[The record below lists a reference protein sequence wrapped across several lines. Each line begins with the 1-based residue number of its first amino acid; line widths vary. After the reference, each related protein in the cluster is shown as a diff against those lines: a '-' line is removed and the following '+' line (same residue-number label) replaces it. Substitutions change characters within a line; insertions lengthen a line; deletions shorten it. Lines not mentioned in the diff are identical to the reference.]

1 MTHDTVRHDTLAA
14 TLGRGPVIPV
24 IVIEDLS
31 HAVPLAQAL
40 VAGGLTVLEV
50 TLRTPVALEAIA
62 LMRAAL
68 PDAIVGVGTVLNAEQ
83 LHAAAEA
90 GASFAVSP
98 GLTDA
103 LASAALAQSV
113 PLLPGIATASEAMAA
128 RERGLRHLKFFPA
141 EAAGGAKFLS
151 SLASVIP
158 DLAFC
163 PTGGIGP
170 ANAGSYLAL
179 PNVACV
185 GGSWMIPRDMVQAGH
200 WAGITALAAAAS
212 ALR

>member
-1 MTHDTVRHDTLAA
+1 MTNDTVRHDTLAA

-24 IVIEDLS
+24 IVVENLA

-68 PDAIVGVGTVLNAEQ
+68 PDAIIGVGTVLYAEQ

-103 LASAALAQSV
+103 LATAALAQSV
-113 PLLPGIATASEAMAA
+113 PLLPGIATVSEAMAA

-185 GGSWMIPRDMVQAGH
+185 GGSWMIPKDKIQAGD
-200 WAGITALAAAAS
+200 WVGIEALAREAAG
-212 ALR
+212 LR

>member
-1 MTHDTVRHDTLAA
+1 
-14 TLGRGPVIPV
+14 
-24 IVIEDLS
+24 
-31 HAVPLAQAL
+31 
-40 VAGGLTVLEV
+40 
-50 TLRTPVALEAIA
+50 
-62 LMRAAL
+62 
-68 PDAIVGVGTVLNAEQ
+68 
-83 LHAAAEA
+83 
-90 GASFAVSP
+90 
-98 GLTDA
+98 
-103 LASAALAQSV
+103 
-113 PLLPGIATASEAMAA
+113 MAA

-185 GGSWMIPRDMVQAGH
+185 GGSWMIPKDMVQAGN

>member
-1 MTHDTVRHDTLAA
+1 MTNDTVRHDTLAA

-24 IVIEDLS
+24 IVVENLA
-31 HAVPLAQAL
+31 HAVPLAEAL

-68 PDAIVGVGTVLNAEQ
+68 PDAIVGVGTVLHAEQ

-103 LASAALAQSV
+103 LATAALAQSV
-113 PLLPGIATASEAMAA
+113 PLLPGIATVSEAMAA

-185 GGSWMIPRDMVQAGH
+185 GGSWMLPKDRIQAGD
-200 WAGITALAAAAS
+200 WAGIEALAREAAG
-212 ALR
+212 LR

>member
-1 MTHDTVRHDTLAA
+1 MTNDTVRHDTLAA

-24 IVIEDLS
+24 IVVENLA

-68 PDAIVGVGTVLNAEQ
+68 PDAIVGVGTVLHAEQ

-103 LASAALAQSV
+103 LATAALAQAV
-113 PLLPGIATASEAMAA
+113 PLLPGIATVSEAMAA

-185 GGSWMIPRDMVQAGH
+185 GGSWMIPKDKILAGD
-200 WAGITALAAAAS
+200 WAGITALAAAAA

>member
-1 MTHDTVRHDTLAA
+1 MNPSLKHDILAA
-14 TLGRGPVIPV
+14 TLARGPVIPV
-24 IVIEDLS
+24 IVIEDLAD
-31 HAVPLAQAL
+31 AVPLAQAL

-68 PDAIVGVGTVLNAEQ
+68 PDAMVGVGTVLNASQ
-83 LHAAAEA
+83 LNDAAAA
-90 GASFAVSP
+90 GARFAVSP

-103 LASAALAQSV
+103 LADAALAQSV
-113 PLLPGIATASEAMAA
+113 PLLPGIATVSEAMAA

-141 EAAGGAKFLS
+141 DAAGGAKFLS
-151 SLASVIP
+151 SLAAVIP
-158 DLAFC
+158 DLSFC

-170 ANAGSYLAL
+170 GNAGDYLKL

-185 GGSWMIPRDMVQAGH
+185 GGSWMLPKDKVRAGD
-200 WAGITALAAAAS
+200 WAGITALAAAAA